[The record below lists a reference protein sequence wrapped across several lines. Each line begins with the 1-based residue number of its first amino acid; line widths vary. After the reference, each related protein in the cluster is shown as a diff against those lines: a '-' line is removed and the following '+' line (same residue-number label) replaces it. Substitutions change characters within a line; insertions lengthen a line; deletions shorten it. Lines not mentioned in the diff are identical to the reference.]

1 MADPPLPS
9 PWQPPA
15 PAPPGSNPWT
25 SRCSTGQRVGP
36 GCSNGRISTARASR
50 RSTKRSDDSISLMD
64 LISLLHRFLT
74 NQLSDSELVQVIQMG
89 SYFARNK
96 LSFTLASA
104 NFDRWL
110 IAGSLADLADHEAR
124 SHHEPRSHRRRA
136 LWKALRRDCR
146 RYQQPPL
153 GASGHQVP
161 GVRGY
166 AYRTLGQTYRGQPGR
181 KPAARRGQWK
191 HSMWKTG
198 TLTSNSSLSD
208 IYNAVGGV
216 FLVSQVNVEL
226 EVLNTGGWRVT
237 IADWQAWF
245 WDTYDWNLAG
255 QSVVIPL
262 DLFNRLPAIAPYQFT
277 IEAMLNATGIPPSVL
292 QETQSG
298 GCTDGGR
305 SRARRLPCRTEAPC
319 SRRPTRSTATVRG
332 ISMRAAAR
340 AASRSI

>member
-1 MADPPLPS
+1 MARINS
-9 PWQPPA
+9 ESVA
-15 PAPPGSNPWT
+15 AINEAF
-25 SRCSTGQRVGP
+25 
-36 GCSNGRISTARASR
+36 GR
-50 RSTKRSDDSISLMD
+50 SISLMD

-104 NFDRWL
+104 NLDRWL
-110 IAGSLADLADHEAR
+110 IAGSLADPQIMKRDHIMNLD
-124 SHHEPRSHRRRA
+124 PIVDA
-136 LWKALRRDCR
+136 LCGKHYDAIVAGINSRLSA
-146 RYQQPPL
+146 PAGTKFPASAATLTGPL
-153 GASGHQVP
+153 GKPIVVNPAESPLRAG
-161 GVRGY
+161 GKE
-166 AYRTLGQTYRGQPGR
+166 TLDVE
-181 KPAARRGQWK
+181 
-191 HSMWKTG
+191 TG

-216 FLVSQVNVEL
+216 FLVSQVNVES

-262 DLFNRLPAIAPYQFT
+262 DLFNRLPAIAPYQST

-292 QETQSG
+292 QELKVEDAQMRQIEG
-298 GCTDGGR
+298 KKVAMPDG
-305 SRARRLPCRTEAPC
+305 
-319 SRRPTRSTATVRG
+319 STMQPKAYPIYSDG
-332 ISMRAAAR
+332 SWHFD
-340 AASRSI
+340 ASSSACGKSIDLTITPP